1 MYLPFLGMDMWRNVC
16 IFVLGFGLSWLSI
29 PVFASNNSLSTILEA
44 INELE
49 KKSEPKCY
57 ATASRLED
65 FMFGT
70 PLNTEARFAK
80 NILQKNYVNQIWG
93 AASQIALAE
102 NEPTILQAHIFAAQK
117 LIFQVEKDKIGHFV
131 LTFVKQSPV
140 VIHKD
145 DKRQYGS
152 IAYSLRAVLALQ
164 QEALINFNVSLL
176 PLSDLAVIALKDSL
190 DLFTLSV
197 LKLVD
202 TKAKLENKS
211 EVDVSSLYLV
221 WNELGGE
228 LALSTQTVSPTSTA
242 KNSYSLMTSSLL
254 VEMVK
259 RKLNSYAAY
268 NKVNNQLF
276 LRNLQVYFAKVT
288 WPKQES
294 ERKEII
300 ESFSDL
306 VTSFAFE
313 LYRGAQQ
320 GAMNKN
326 ELTIS
331 EASVYDYSQLF
342 MPHVLNEFEDAI
354 FFPKLS
360 KNKQIYIESY
370 DMDAFRDA
378 GAHWQYLL
386 QAIQHPDFKL
396 YIDPTPFAAELLVEN
411 IAQYGVLLFRVAG
424 RIAKENKDHS
434 LKAAYVI
441 EASQFIQQHVALH
454 NDPANHA
461 QAIVQK
467 ELSSSV
473 SDDVAGLYFE
483 DQTDKNGIAFEHHSS
498 DWLNRQLRSFIKK
511 SDSVGVI
518 TVPPAFGG
526 SGVAAE
532 DINNDGLIDLLLLG
546 GRGNKLF
553 INQGNG
559 TFEDQTEQYRL
570 NWKRHSDKQP
580 GEVRQPIFADFNN
593 DGWQDLVLTYV
604 NDQHRVY
611 KNVSGQY
618 FEDVTNKAALGGE
631 GLVGGP
637 ATAFDYDND
646 GDLDIYITYFGNYL
660 VGELPTLQRH
670 NTNGRPNQLFKNI
683 GDFQFENVTQG
694 SGLDNTGWAQAV
706 AHTDLNNDGWQ
717 DVIVGNDFG
726 VNGYYYNLK
735 NGTFKEVTTALGT
748 DKPSYTMGIGIADL
762 NQDQLPDIYVSNIV
776 AMNKDETYVLP
787 NEDTLMKFDAQK
799 LANMRVIEANDL
811 FISSKNSQGLTY
823 TKSNKVTRGYS
834 STGWSWDADF
844 FDADLDG
851 DDDLYVLNGMNEFNL
866 YSSENPYFQDEH
878 GKNQDVLL
886 PVSEKEENVYFEN
899 TKGSLQIATKQ
910 VGLDLIGNSR
920 SASYFDSDNDGDLDI
935 IINNYHESAT
945 LYVNKLESNKL
956 NWLKIQL
963 QGDELKQVNR
973 DAIGAK
979 LLVTLPNG
987 KIVWREIRS
996 TDGYMSVHPKTQH
1009 FGLGR
1014 ASKVDVKIIWPNG
1027 KEQQINDVAAN
1038 QSIKFSL

>member
-1 MYLPFLGMDMWRNVC
+1 MYLPFLGMVMLRNVC
-16 IFVLGFGLSWLSI
+16 IFVGCLGGSL
-29 PVFASNNSLSTILEA
+29 PAFAVNHSLATILEA

-70 PLNTEARFAK
+70 PLNNEARFAK

-93 AASQIALAE
+93 AASQIALSE
-102 NEPTILQAHIFAAQK
+102 NEPTVLQSHILAAQK
-117 LIFQVEKDKIGHFV
+117 QLFQVEQDKNGHFV
-131 LTFVKQSPV
+131 VSFIKPSSV

-164 QEALINFNVSLL
+164 QEALIDFDVSLL
-176 PLSDLAVIALKDSL
+176 PLSDLAVNALKDSL
-190 DLFTLSV
+190 DFYTLAV

-202 TKAKLENKS
+202 TKAKIENKN
-211 EVDVSSLYLV
+211 EIDVASLHLV
-221 WNELGGE
+221 WGELGAAMS
-228 LALSTQTVSPTSTA
+228 LHSDTSSVGAA
-242 KNSYSLMTSSLL
+242 KNKYSLMTSSLL
-254 VEMVK
+254 VEMVN

-288 WPKQES
+288 WPKEES
-294 ERKEII
+294 ERKQII
-300 ESFSDL
+300 GSFSEL

-320 GAMNKN
+320 GAMDKS
-326 ELTIS
+326 ERTIS
-331 EASVYDYSQLF
+331 EASVYEYSQLF

-396 YIDPTPFAAELLVEN
+396 YIDPNPFAAELLVEN
-411 IAQYGVLLFRVAG
+411 IAQYGVLLLRVAG
-424 RIAKENKDHS
+424 RIAKDNKDQS
-434 LKAAYVI
+434 LKAEYLI
-441 EASQFIQQHVALH
+441 KASQFIKQHVALH
-454 NDPANHA
+454 NDPVNHA
-461 QAIVQK
+461 KKIVQND
-467 ELSSSV
+467 LSSSSQEAV
-473 SDDVAGLYFE
+473 GGLYFE
-483 DQTDKNGIAFEHHSS
+483 DQTQASGINFDHHSA
-498 DWLNRQLRSFIKK
+498 DWLNRQLRSFIKR
-511 SDSVGVI
+511 SDSVGLI

-532 DINNDGLIDLLLLG
+532 DVNNDGLIDLLLLG

-553 INQGNG
+553 INQGKG
-559 TFEDQTEQYRL
+559 KFTDQTEQYRL
-570 NWKRHSDKQP
+570 NWKRPTDKQP
-580 GEVRQPIFADFNN
+580 GEVRQPIFADLNN

-611 KNVSGQY
+611 KNINGQY
-618 FEDVTNKAALGGE
+618 FEDVTDKAALGGK

-646 GDLDIYITYFGNYL
+646 GDLDIYITYFGNYIT
-660 VGELPTLQRH
+660 GELPTLQRH
-670 NTNGRPNQLFKNI
+670 NTNGRPNQLFKNT
-683 GDFQFENVTQG
+683 GDFQFKNVTKG

-735 NGTFKEVTTALGT
+735 NGTFKDVTSDLNT

-787 NEDTLMKFDAQK
+787 NEDTQMKFDAEK

-811 FISSKNSQGLTY
+811 FVSSTNTEVLTY
-823 TKSNKVTRGYS
+823 IKSSKVTRGYS

-851 DDDLYVLNGMNEFNL
+851 DDDLYVLNGMNEFNV

-878 GKNQDVLL
+878 GKSQDVLL
-886 PVSEKEENVYFEN
+886 PVSEKEENVFFEN
-899 TKGSLQIATKQ
+899 TMGSLQIATKS
-910 VGLDLIGNSR
+910 VGLDLFGNSR

-935 IINNYHESAT
+935 IINNYHEPAT
-945 LYVNKLESNKL
+945 LYINKLESKKL

-979 LLVTLPNG
+979 LLVTLPSG
-987 KIVWREIRS
+987 DVIWREIRS

-1009 FGLGR
+1009 FGLGN
-1014 ASKVDVKIIWPNG
+1014 ANEVDVKIIWPNG
-1027 KEQQINDVAAN
+1027 EEQLFKDVAAN
-1038 QSIKFSL
+1038 QLVKFSL